1 MKRGIY
7 GDVAKAVNCIPVERA
22 QDIVKDG
29 IGTIQFISE
38 KEIKV
43 GFIFFF
49 NEFRVLEQ
57 YLRKNSVQVI
67 VLGSSQSKLQQ

>member
-43 GFIFFF
+43 SFILFF
-49 NEFRVLEQ
+49 
-57 YLRKNSVQVI
+57 
-67 VLGSSQSKLQQ
+67 